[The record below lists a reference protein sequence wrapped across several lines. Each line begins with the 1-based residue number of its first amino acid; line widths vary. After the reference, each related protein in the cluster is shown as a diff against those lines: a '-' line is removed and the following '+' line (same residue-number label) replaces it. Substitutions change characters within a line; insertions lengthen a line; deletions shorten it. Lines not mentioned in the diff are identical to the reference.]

1 MSVVNHVEIRLWN
14 VRGKYLSVYQG
25 NKCVDFPESR
35 EWNVCGGA
43 VF

>member
-25 NKCVDFPESR
+25 NKCVAFPESR